1 MASRHSYFLDSMS
14 GVNSSDRL
22 GLIYIYKLKYLKGYV
37 KGNFIK
43 MILSL
48 GRVNLFQKGD
58 ISGKSFLSP
67 DRINL
72 FQKGDTSGKT
82 FLSPARFNLFQ
93 KGDILGKIILSSA
106 GSNFILKG
114 ITLSKLF

>member
-1 MASRHSYFLDSMS
+1 MS
-14 GVNSSDRL
+14 GVNSSVRL

-37 KGNFIK
+37 KGNFMK

-58 ISGKSFLSP
+58 IPGKSFLSP
-67 DRINL
+67 D
-72 FQKGDTSGKT
+72 
-82 FLSPARFNLFQ
+82 RFNLFQ